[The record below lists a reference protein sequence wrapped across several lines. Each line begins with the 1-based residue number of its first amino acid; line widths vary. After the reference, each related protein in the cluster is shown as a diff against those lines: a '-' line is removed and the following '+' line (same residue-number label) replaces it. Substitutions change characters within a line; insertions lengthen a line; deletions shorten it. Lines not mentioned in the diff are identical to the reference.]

1 MGNKSLIAIVGL
13 VTTLVVGTCTTLNN
27 IKNDN
32 LNKEIININEGDREN
47 KMAQYTTSYT
57 ITMRDAYD
65 FFITKDEH
73 YPLSDEF
80 VEKYQQKDGGYIDY
94 AKQLGMV
101 VDKHQHLPNQ
111 KWHFFES
118 WLIRS
123 IEDGSLTWDESAK
136 PRIYTYLLCPELLLW
151 IYEAAGVDP
160 VKVHA
165 AMIVGEEAR
174 RAGGSLNS
182 WAAKMRQI
190 VLWEDIQK
198 PILEFLNNR
207 GE

>member
-1 MGNKSLIAIVGL
+1 MKSKSLIGIVSL
-13 VTTLVVGTCTTLNN
+13 VTILVIGTCTTLNN
-27 IKNDN
+27 VENDN
-32 LNKEIININEGDREN
+32 LNEEIIYINEGDKDN

-65 FFITKDEH
+65 FFITKEEH

-80 VEKYQQKDGGYIDY
+80 IEKYQQKSGGYIEY
-94 AKQLGMV
+94 AGELGMV
-101 VDKHQHLPNQ
+101 VDKQQHLPNQ
-111 KWHFFES
+111 KWHFFDS

-123 IEDGSLTWDESAK
+123 IEDGSLKWTDSAQK
-136 PRIYTYLLCPELLLW
+136 RVYTNLLCPELLLW

-160 VKVHA
+160 AKVHA

-182 WAAKMRQI
+182 WAAKMRTI

>member
-1 MGNKSLIAIVGL
+1 MKNKSFIAIVALISALIIG
-13 VTTLVVGTCTTLNN
+13 TTSIIKHRIENN
-27 IKNDN
+27 VDE
-32 LNKEIININEGDREN
+32 EIQEVIGKGEDN
-47 KMAQYTTSYT
+47 KMAIYDESYT

-80 VEKYQQKDGGYIDY
+80 IEKYQQKDGGYIDY
-94 AKQLGMV
+94 AKELGLL
-101 VDKHQHLPNQ
+101 VDKQQHAPNQ
-111 KWHFFES
+111 KWHFFDS

-123 IEDGSLTWDESAK
+123 IDDGSLTWEESAK

-160 VKVHA
+160 SKVYE
-165 AMIVGEEAR
+165 AMLIGEQAR
-174 RAGGSLNS
+174 KAGGSLNS
-182 WAAKMRQI
+182 WAAKMRAI

-198 PILEFLNNR
+198 PILEFLNSR